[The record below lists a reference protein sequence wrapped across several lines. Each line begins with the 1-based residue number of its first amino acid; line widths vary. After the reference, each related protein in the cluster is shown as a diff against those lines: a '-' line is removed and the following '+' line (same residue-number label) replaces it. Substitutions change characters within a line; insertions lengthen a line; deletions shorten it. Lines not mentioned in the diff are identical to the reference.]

1 MDLFYLNPAK
11 VDFWEKVYQEDI
23 KKLIKETK

>member
-11 VDFWEKVYQEDI
+11 VDFWEKVLQEDI